1 MPEFFYL
8 ACLVLGAD
16 FKNWSLFSSSFS
28 MHQKEEYLI
37 TVAVANQ
44 RHVSKKASSAANK
57 EQWVLMSHNNFICFC
72 KKHLLKTE
80 NSLCILENDLTFK
93 LFFLDKML

>member
-1 MPEFFYL
+1 MPEFLYL

-16 FKNWSLFSSSFS
+16 FKNWSLGSSSFS
-28 MHQKEEYLI
+28 MHQKEEYLL

-57 EQWVLMSHNNFICFC
+57 KQWMLMSHNNFICFC
-72 KKHLLKTE
+72 KKHLLK
-80 NSLCILENDLTFK
+80 NWKLSLYFKKWSYFLIILFE
-93 LFFLDKML
+93 